1 MLLRPLPRRIQGYHK
16 CPIPLPLRLNQPH
29 ILQRNQNI
37 IRPKPRHL
45 LQSLQRKRM
54 TFILEARCRKHT
66 RQFP

>member
-1 MLLRPLPRRIQGYHK
+1 MFIRPLPRRIQRYHK
-16 CPIPLPLRLNQPH
+16 RSIPLPLRFNQPH

-37 IRPKPRHL
+37 ICPKPGHL

-54 TFILEARCRKHT
+54 ALILETRRREQT